1 MKFIKKFLKLIIV
14 LAVIAGIAILGIKAI
29 KAKKAKEAQT
39 PQAKVYEVVAKTEK
53 FTPKKVK
60 LTLPY
65 LSQVEN
71 EQSVKVASRVAA
83 RVVSLKRS
91 GEKVKKGEIVAKL
104 DTTDIQAKIDALNIS
119 LNNLY
124 QTHKRTEAL
133 YRVKAASVEQLQ
145 NEESKIA
152 SLKSQLASLKNQLSY
167 AQIVSPVDGVVSK
180 TLVSEGSVAMPG
192 KPLLE
197 ISSNSGYALLVRLP
211 QGEHAD
217 SIIYQGKNYPL
228 HDLHTTFHG
237 LHEYKAYV
245 DSKGLSSGEL
255 VDVTVV
261 LMDKTAT
268 LLPFDAILNRGDK
281 NFVLIAKD
289 HKAEPKEV
297 HILQSGEEGIVLK
310 EDISGQ
316 NLVVAK
322 PDIMLKLLGGAS
334 LRAEK

>member
-1 MKFIKKFLKLIIV
+1 MKKILKLLIV
-14 LAVIAGIAILGIKAI
+14 IVVIALLAALGVRAI
-29 KAKKAKEAQT
+29 KAKKARE
-39 PQAKVYEVVAKTEK
+39 AKTPTAK
-53 FTPKKVK
+53 AYDVVVKTQHFTPKPVK

-65 LSQVEN
+65 LSLVQN
-71 EQSVKVASRVAA
+71 EDSVKVASRIAA
-83 RVVSLKRS
+83 RITSIKKS

-119 LNNLY
+119 LKNLY

-133 YRVKAASVEQLQ
+133 YRVKAASIEQLQ

-152 SLKSQLASLKNQLSY
+152 SLKAQLASLKNQLSY
-167 AQIVSPVDGVVSK
+167 AQIISPVDGVVSK
-180 TLVSEGSVAMPG
+180 ALVSEGSVAMPG

-197 ISSNSGYALLVRLP
+197 ISSNRGYSLLVRLP
-211 QGEHAD
+211 QNESAK
-217 SIIYQGKNYPL
+217 SIIYQGKSYHL
-228 HDLHTTFHG
+228 HDLHSTFHG

-297 HILQSGEEGIVLK
+297 HILQSGEEGVILK

-316 NLVVAK
+316 NLVIAK